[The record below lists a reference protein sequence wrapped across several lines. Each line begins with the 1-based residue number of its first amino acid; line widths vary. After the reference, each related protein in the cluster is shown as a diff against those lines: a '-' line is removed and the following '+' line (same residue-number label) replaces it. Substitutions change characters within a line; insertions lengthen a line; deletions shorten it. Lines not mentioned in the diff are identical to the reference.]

1 MGKQETQ
8 KDALEILGLWI
19 QTFSW
24 QLHCQ
29 EINLPA
35 AGGAMLNTEQT
46 KGVEGEIFDIVL

>member
-8 KDALEILGLWI
+8 KAALEILGLWI